1 MFEHTQGLTF
11 SIVTQFVVLRSE
23 VAVSEG
29 AQAIGEVVA
38 PPLPIVVPVVE
49 LVGGA
54 SLVSLGHRVADDP
67 AWEDQ
72 RIR

>member
-29 AQAIGEVVA
+29 AQAVGEIVA
-38 PPLPIVVPVVE
+38 PPLPVIVPVVK
-49 LVGGA
+49 LIGGA
-54 SLVSLGHRVADDP
+54 SLVSLGHRVAKDP
-67 AWEDQ
+67 TCGDGM
-72 RIR
+72 IR